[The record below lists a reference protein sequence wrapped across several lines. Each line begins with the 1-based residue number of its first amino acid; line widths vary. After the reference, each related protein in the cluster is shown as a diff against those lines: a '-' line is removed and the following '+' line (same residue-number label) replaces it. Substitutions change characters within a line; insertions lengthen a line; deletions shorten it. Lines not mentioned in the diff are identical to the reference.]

1 MFPISKN
8 CVYIAFMT
16 FTKSKSNMNI
26 GDMKECISKCVN
38 DLNNMLEVISLIDQ
52 KLPLSEMKERIDDD
66 DDDDGDDAEQ
76 LRMLTSSIEG
86 VFRRD
91 EAD

>member
-16 FTKSKSNMNI
+16 FTQSQSSMNI
-26 GDMKECISKCVN
+26 GDMKECISKCIN
-38 DLNNMLEVISLIDQ
+38 DLNNMLEVIYLLDQ

-66 DDDDGDDAEQ
+66 DDAEQ
-76 LRMLTSSIEG
+76 LQMLTSPIEG

>member
-1 MFPISKN
+1 
-8 CVYIAFMT
+8 
-16 FTKSKSNMNI
+16 MNI
-26 GDMKECISKCVN
+26 GDMKECISKCIN
-38 DLNNMLEVISLIDQ
+38 DLNNMLEVISLLDQ

-66 DDDDGDDAEQ
+66 DDDAEQ
-76 LRMLTSSIEG
+76 LRMLTSPIEG